1 MKLIL
6 TLLLF
11 IPFAGFSQKTD
22 LTGIWQDS
30 PSVGSGWSDTYQFF
44 KNETVIFNY
53 NQMICDKRTISY
65 KGNWEIDNKGSL
77 IITIIHKTI
86 IEGGKLVPATGSCAS
101 EFEIEGGKTITVT
114 PEKPEIITISLTEHK
129 HDSDDRETIKM
140 NGNKFWMMNINP
152 DNY

>member
-11 IPFAGFSQKTD
+11 IPFAGFCQQTD

-44 KNETVIFNY
+44 KGGTVIFNY

-101 EFEIEGGKTITVT
+101 EFEIEGGKVKTVT
-114 PEKPEIITISLTEHK
+114 PDTPEKISIKLSEHK
-129 HDSDDRETIKM
+129 QDNEDRETIKM
-140 NGNKFWMMNINP
+140 NGIQFWRMNINP